1 MSMFFVG
8 MMTTILVIA
17 LVLMGVISYL
27 KFSSQKQ
34 LQKRVTNK
42 DNENSI
48 NIEINRVI
56 NDARKRAL
64 LESKGEGLTAH
75 FNNFKDI
82 SLDIAT
88 EISKRYNPNSKYP
101 SFELTFYEL
110 LKLNSEVTN
119 SILEYLENDNIKYLK
134 DMKVCHLMQINDV
147 YQIGGKAFEKYS
159 SEIDNGKKIVDATSL
174 YFNPLG
180 KAQSK
185 ILSAAFEKGM
195 KILCET
201 SLKTTVVYG
210 VTKLGLELDSIYAGK
225 YSKK

>member
-1 MSMFFVG
+1 MNMFLAG
-8 MMTTILVIA
+8 MMSTLLVIA
-17 LVLMGVISYL
+17 LALMGVTSYL
-27 KFSSQKQ
+27 KFKSKKQ
-34 LQKRVTNK
+34 LQKRVM
-42 DNENSI
+42 NEESRDSI
-48 NIEINRVI
+48 NLEINRVI
-56 NDARKRAL
+56 NEARKRAL
-64 LESKGEGLTAH
+64 LESKDEGLTAH
-75 FNNFKDI
+75 FNNFKNI
-82 SLDIAT
+82 SLDVAT

-119 SILEYLENDNIKYLK
+119 SIIEYLENDKIKYLK
-134 DMKVCHLMQINDV
+134 DMKVCHLMQINDI
-147 YQIGGKAFEKYS
+147 YQMGGKAFQKYS
-159 SEIDNGKKIVDATSL
+159 SEIDTGKKLVDATSFC
-174 YFNPLG
+174 FNPLG

-185 ILSAAFEKGM
+185 VIGAAFEKGM